1 MTPPRRGP
9 RRTQPGTARSLLLA
23 VLGELVW
30 PTGGRVW
37 TATVL
42 AAFDACGI
50 GEHAGRQALA
60 RASSHGWIASQR
72 VGREVSWQLTDH
84 GEQLMRRGLDRVQS
98 LTAEQPP
105 WDGRWLVLHVSVPS
119 EGAAIR
125 NRLTRRLQWAGFGS
139 VAPGLWMSPHLDR
152 EAELI
157 ELLAALDLQQRA
169 VTVLG
174 SLAPGG
180 LDAEAVVE
188 RAWSLGLQLPFY
200 EGLLDRWSR
209 GAERRGTALLA
220 EHLTVVDEWQHL
232 PYVDPQLPRELLPDG
247 WPGRAAAQLL
257 ADRRSAAAAEVRTLW
272 EDLVARTSPA

>member
-1 MTPPRRGP
+1 MTPPPRGP

-50 GEHAGRQALA
+50 GENSTRQALA
-60 RASSHGWIASQR
+60 RASSHGWIVSQR
-72 VGREVSWQLTDH
+72 MGREVRWQLTDH
-84 GEQLMRRGLDRVQS
+84 GEQLMRRGLERVQS

-125 NRLTRRLQWAGFGS
+125 NRLTRRLQWDGFGS
-139 VAPGLWMSPHLDR
+139 PAAGLWLSPHADR
-152 EAELI
+152 EGELVD
-157 ELLAALDLQQRA
+157 LLGALDLRRRA

-174 SLAPGG
+174 SFAPGG

-188 RAWSLGLQLPFY
+188 RAWSLRLQLPFY
-200 EGLLDRWSR
+200 EGLLNRWSQAAAPQ
-209 GAERRGTALLA
+209 GMALLA
-220 EHLTVVDEWQHL
+220 EHLALVDEWQHL
-232 PYVDPQLPRELLPDG
+232 PYVDPQLPRELLPDD
-247 WPGRAAAQLL
+247 WPGRAAARLL
-257 ADRRSAAAAEVRTLW
+257 AHRRSASATDVRAEW
-272 EDLVARTSPA
+272 ENLVARTSPT